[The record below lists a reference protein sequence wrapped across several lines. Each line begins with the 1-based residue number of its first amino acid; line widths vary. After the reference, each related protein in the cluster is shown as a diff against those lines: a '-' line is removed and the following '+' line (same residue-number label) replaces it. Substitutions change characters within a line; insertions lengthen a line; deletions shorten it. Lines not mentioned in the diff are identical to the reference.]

1 MRLQCWLNYQSV
13 EFTRSLNSR
22 SQLLDLVVDIGLG
35 FLKLDKHWMVLGNSD
50 CRIKKQRSNKNWEWE
65 YCYSI
70 RSQLPLNIILKD
82 GGVFL
87 LHFTSYCMNLPSTMW
102 SLHSQ
107 CMCLNYRNQS
117 SGYNLPRVTQHSQR
131 NIAGT
136 LVCSEKPFSIPIEVL
151 CSKPTYFMYNCWNS
165 YYSEVV
171 ILLSH
176 SRNTPELVK
185 L

>member
-1 MRLQCWLNYQSV
+1 MV
-13 EFTRSLNSR
+13 GF
-22 SQLLDLVVDIGLG
+22 GLG
-35 FLKLDKHWMVLGNSD
+35 FLKLDKHWMVLENSY
-50 CRIKKQRSNKNWEWE
+50 CRRKKQRNNNNWEWE
-65 YCYSI
+65 YCYST
-70 RSQLPLNIILKD
+70 RGQLPLNIILKD

-87 LHFTSYCMNLPSTMW
+87 LNFTSYCMNLLSTMW
-102 SLHSQ
+102 CLRSQ
-107 CMCLNYRNQS
+107 CMCLNYPNQS
-117 SGYNLPRVTQHSQR
+117 SGFNLPIVTQHSQR

-136 LVCSEKPFSIPIEVL
+136 LVCSENPFSTFIEVL
-151 CSKPTYFMYNCWNS
+151 CSKPTYFMYSYWNS